1 MMLVLRTIVL
11 VFLCLVFS
19 HSAFTAE
26 VENLNDLLT
35 ILDTAKSDSVKIH
48 TEVKLANYYIYRQL
62 DSAEYYIDLVLDN
75 PRTEGVLP
83 KGFYLHKLIKAW
95 VYQGNGKLRDAKKY
109 MQEANLIVSDH
120 NNRKASMEIKL
131 NLASILVDLKDEEA
145 IDFIDKYLVFLDTTS
160 QVDDEKLCW
169 LLAKQLK
176 ARSLSYRGDFKSAL
190 EEMVSTQKASFIDK
204 FPQKKF
210 GTLKAISIYLKK
222 IGDLELSEKYLR
234 EAIAQPIQ
242 FEYEHKFILF
252 HLSELFIATNRIDSC
267 QFYLE
272 KANKL
277 RPFNNWECY
286 HYFYLQ
292 AKMEYNR
299 KDYPHASTHIAKAKN
314 CAKDMQDNEIKLQM
328 LLLEASI
335 LCKKDDW
342 VTVKNLLSECQQII
356 QQNPILNTL
365 DIKTTLSI
373 ISLKIK
379 LRKYDKNLIKD
390 VEQVVELNK
399 EKNQLV
405 SDKKLK
411 EIMVKFQATQK
422 EQENQLLKKSIVIEK
437 EKSRYKTL
445 GIVGASIVTILSLLL
460 LFFYRK
466 LLKITKKYNDSL
478 ITKNLGL
485 KSDNQSLEKD
495 KGVLLLEKEALIF
508 EKEEL
513 TGLNTELQEQIKQHK
528 SNPPPQPLSD
538 IQVVGINKTHLVDP
552 ATIKYVTAYQ
562 DGSQFNLT
570 ADLKDIWSP
579 TKFKDTLRSLEKSS
593 QFVQIG
599 RSTIINKSHVESI
612 ASNFLTTNDGEKH
625 KIGRTYKK
633 QITDW
638 INKNKQ

>member
-1 MMLVLRTIVL
+1 MSVLRTIIL

-35 ILDTAKSDSVKIH
+35 TLDTTKSDRVKIH

-62 DSAEYYIDLVLDN
+62 DSAEYYIDLVLNN
-75 PRTEGVLP
+75 PRTKEVLP
-83 KGFYLHKLIKAW
+83 KDFYRHKLIKAR
-95 VYQGNGKLRDAKKY
+95 VYQGNGKLIDAKKY
-109 MQEANLIVSDH
+109 MQEANLIVSKYG
-120 NNRKASMEIKL
+120 NREAAIEIKL
-131 NLASILVDLKDEEA
+131 NLASILVDLNDKQA
-145 IDFIDKYLVFLDTTS
+145 INFIDEYLVFLDTSS
-160 QVDDEKLCW
+160 QIKDEKMCW

-176 ARSLSYRGDFKSAL
+176 ARSLSDQGDYKSAL
-190 EEMVSTQKASFIDK
+190 EEMVILQNVSFLDDY
-204 FPQKKF
+204 PDKKF
-210 GTLKAISIYLKK
+210 GVLKAISAYLGK
-222 IGDLELSEKYLR
+222 IGDLELSEKNLR
-234 EAIAQPIQ
+234 EAMAQPTQ
-242 FEYEHKFILF
+242 FEYERKFILF
-252 HLSELFIATNRIDSC
+252 NLVELFLATNRIDSC
-267 QFYLE
+267 QIYLD
-272 KANKL
+272 KTINI
-277 RPFNNWECY
+277 RPFNNWECQQY
-286 HYFYLQ
+286 YYLQ
-292 AKMEYNR
+292 ANV
-299 KDYPHASTHIAKAKN
+299 DYHREDYDNANKHITKSKN
-314 CAKDMQDNEIKLQM
+314 CAKDMQDDEIKLTSK
-328 LLLEASI
+328 LLEASI
-335 LCKKDDW
+335 LCKKDEW

-373 ISLKIK
+373 LSLKIK
-379 LRKYDKNLIKD
+379 LRKYDKHLIKD

-466 LLKITKKYNDSL
+466 LLKITKKYNDTL
-478 ITKNLGL
+478 IIKNLDL
-485 KSDNQSLEKD
+485 KDDNRSLEKD

-508 EKEEL
+508 AKEEFA
-513 TGLNTELQEQIKQHK
+513 TLNTELQKQIKQHK
-528 SNPPPQPLSD
+528 LNPLQSLSK
-538 IQVVGINKTHLVDP
+538 IQVVGINRTHLIDP

-570 ADLKDIWSP
+570 ADTKNIWSP
-579 TKFKDTLRSLEKSS
+579 TKFKDTLHSLQKSS
-593 QFVQIG
+593 QFIQIG
-599 RSTIINKSHVESI
+599 RSTLINKSHVENI
-612 ASNFLTTNDGEKH
+612 ASNFLITNDGEKH

-633 QITDW
+633 RIADW
-638 INKNKQ
+638 INKIKQ